1 MPVKTIAEP
10 VREIIATN
18 LVIPTFT
25 FTLNSF
31 KITNTRSLHEDS
43 DYASIAVAVNKNPA
57 VTSPSKSMGN
67 LNNGTFPVNL
77 SLPNIGVGPND
88 VVAFSYAIVN
98 SGYNSDS
105 VEQDLKKAAAAL
117 ASKAATAGAGA
128 VGGALGGPAGS
139 LLSMVGAEAFSWLLG
154 ELTGI
159 IFPNCDG
166 PVAAGN
172 HVYTGAQLAHQ
183 TANGATLSATDN
195 NPGTDSATG
204 CGSNSQYYVTWSIA
218 GVPPVQV
225 HPAGGSGRPIELG
238 NPTLK
243 VK

>member
-10 VREIIATN
+10 IHDIVATN
-18 LVIPTFT
+18 LVTPAFT
-25 FTLNSF
+25 FTLDSF

-43 DYASIAVAVNKNPA
+43 DYVSIAVAVGSNPA
-57 VTSPSKSMGN
+57 VSSPTKSMGN
-67 LNNGTFPVNL
+67 LNNGTFQVNL
-77 SLPNIGVGPND
+77 SIPSVAVGPTD

-98 SGYNSDS
+98 SGYNQDS

-117 ASKAATAGAGA
+117 ASKAATAAAGA
-128 VGGALGGPAGS
+128 VGGALGGPPGS
-139 LLSMVGAEAFSWLLG
+139 LLSMVGSEAFGWLLG

-172 HVYTGAQLAHQ
+172 HAYTGAQLSQQ
-183 TANGATLSATDN
+183 TANGATIGATDN
-195 NPGTDSATG
+195 NPGTNSATG

-218 GVPPVQV
+218 ANAPIRINPVI
-225 HPAGGSGRPIELG
+225 GGGRPIELG

-243 VK
+243 AK